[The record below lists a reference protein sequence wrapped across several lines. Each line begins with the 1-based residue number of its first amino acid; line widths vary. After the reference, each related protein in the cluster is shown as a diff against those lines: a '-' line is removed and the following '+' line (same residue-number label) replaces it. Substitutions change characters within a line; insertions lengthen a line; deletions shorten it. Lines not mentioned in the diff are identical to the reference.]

1 MTEEPALQPFFAQ
14 SPTNAPQSPIANITE
29 KMDLP
34 RKSSHGHR
42 DQHEQRPHSH
52 RLSSEINSKLQ
63 ARSPGGRI
71 AVLPSSLPDY
81 HKLYMA
87 GQPKAPEPKNDDT
100 QEDEP
105 SREVRKRRLNPHSKA
120 QINVDRNN
128 DRDNKPDSMTSAPA
142 EKKKA
147 KATKWQFG
155 IRSRNPPNEAMLAIY
170 RALEAMGG
178 DWQVPEYRAPGDF
191 GEGNEEARNAA
202 SISGSSD
209 ESDGDSSAED
219 GQARRGSSSTSS
231 SSPRGRRKRKKYGPS
246 NDWGYKI
253 PADPYIINA
262 RFRKGGM
269 LPPGSTHPTSAN
281 SSRVD
286 LTDDSAT
293 QSPERRRS
301 STTRNR
307 GASGSDES
315 LGKSAKDGPSTRSLA
330 ADGSTAIPIGNPS
343 SHNSSSGSL
352 TSVQGG
358 RGQFHPEAVHTDDS
372 ANVYLT
378 IQLYALG
385 NKDQEMY
392 VVDFKCAGYER
403 LVRKL
408 VRTVGEHEYVEGVDD
423 LNAFQRSADPDQPIE
438 ETGDEAGARDDTAY
452 DSDTDRDRNRNTE
465 ESDSESDRDRNR
477 PEHESYAS
485 GRPSEGGNW
494 DALKRRQSQR
504 RPKTATRSRTG
515 SRATSG
521 TAANRG
527 KSSSTASRDFAPE
540 AVEGKDAQDGTE
552 TETVS
557 SGKTVTGRQGIG
569 NFGASMIGMQNAGVD
584 DGKNVVETFVG
595 DGRAVEEK
603 DVSSPFPFLDV
614 ASRLIIQLAEAN

>member
-1 MTEEPALQPFFAQ
+1 MPE
-14 SPTNAPQSPIANITE
+14 
-29 KMDLP
+29 
-34 RKSSHGHR
+34 
-42 DQHEQRPHSH
+42 
-52 RLSSEINSKLQ
+52 
-63 ARSPGGRI
+63 
-71 AVLPSSLPDY
+71 Y
-81 HKLYMA
+81 HKAYMA
-87 GQPKAPEPKNDDT
+87 GQPKASEPGDDDT
-100 QEDEP
+100 NNEEENP
-105 SREVRKRRLNPHSKA
+105 TREVRKGRLIPHSRS
-120 QINVDRNN
+120 QINIDRS
-128 DRDNKPDSMTSAPA
+128 NKPDSLTPLPG

-170 RALEAMGG
+170 RALQAMGA
-178 DWQVPEYRAPGDF
+178 DWEVPTYRSPGDF

-209 ESDGDSSAED
+209 ESDENISSEE
-219 GQARRGSSSTSS
+219 GQARRDSSSTSS
-231 SSPRGRRKRKKYGPS
+231 SSPLGKRKRKRYGPW
-246 NDWGYKI
+246 NDWGYKV
-253 PADPYIINA
+253 PVDPHIINA

-286 LTDDSAT
+286 LTDDSAA

-301 STTRNR
+301 STRHS
-307 GASGSDES
+307 GGSGSDDS
-315 LGKSAKDGPSTRSLA
+315 TNDPARNSPSTTSLA
-330 ADGSTAIPIGNPS
+330 ADAPTPAPTSKPT
-343 SHNSSSGSL
+343 SHSSSSGTL
-352 TSVQGG
+352 ASVPGAC
-358 RGQFHPEAVHTDDS
+358 GQFHPEAVHTDDS
-372 ANVYLT
+372 AYVYLT

-403 LVRKL
+403 LVRQL
-408 VRTVGEHEYVEGVDD
+408 VRTVGEHSNIDSVHD
-423 LNAFQRSADPDQPIE
+423 LNDPNISSPEPSADPEQPIE
-438 ETGDEAGARDDTAY
+438 ETGNETEVRDDTAY
-452 DSDTDRDRNRNTE
+452 DSDTEREHQHNRNRDIH

-504 RPKTATRSRTG
+504 RPKTGTRSRNG
-515 SRATSG
+515 SRATSSAAASRPQ
-521 TAANRG
+521 TA
-527 KSSSTASRDFAPE
+527 KSGSTASRDFEPK
-540 AVEGKDAQDGTE
+540 AVEGESKSSDDSTE
-552 TETVS
+552 TEKARS
-557 SGKTVTGRQGIG
+557 DKTETGQQGLG

-584 DGKNVVETFVG
+584 DWRNVVETFVG